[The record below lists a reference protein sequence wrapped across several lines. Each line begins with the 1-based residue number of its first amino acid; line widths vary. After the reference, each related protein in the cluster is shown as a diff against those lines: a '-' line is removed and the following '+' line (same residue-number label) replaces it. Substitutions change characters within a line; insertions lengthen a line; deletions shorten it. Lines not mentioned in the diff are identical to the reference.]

1 MEKQPARAPLA
12 LRARPGKE
20 KRRRSLINFI
30 GGLLLVAG
38 GALVALLFFRNTPW
52 LWEWY
57 EVYQQRLTQAEDYVL
72 NLPRAE
78 MVTLVIPPIV
88 LLLYAVKSV
97 IPFFP
102 ISMMCFITSA
112 VLPMTTS
119 FAVNIAGV
127 VLLVGVKFW
136 WGRRRGGGRTQKLL
150 KLHPY
155 VRAFLENDSK
165 SKPWLLF
172 MFRVLPFFPVNPVSQ
187 IYGAMGFDFVDYA
200 LISLLGFLPRL
211 IAYTILG
218 HNTFDPLSIPFI
230 VPLIIIFTLSGV
242 SLIGINMVLGKRE
255 KGAIS

>member
-1 MEKQPARAPLA
+1 MKKQPQPAR
-12 LRARPGKE
+12 E
-20 KRRRSLINFI
+20 KRRHSLINLI
-30 GGLLLVAG
+30 GGLLLAAA
-38 GALVALLFFRNTPW
+38 GALVVLLYFRNTPW

-57 EVYQQRLTQAEDYVL
+57 EAYQQRLAQAEDYVL

-88 LLLYAVKSV
+88 LLLYAIKSV

-127 VLLVGVKFW
+127 VILTGIKFW
-136 WGRRRGGGRTQKLL
+136 WGRRLGGGQTQKLL
-150 KLHPY
+150 KLHPS
-155 VRAFLENDSK
+155 VRAFLERDSK

-172 MFRVLPFFPVNPVSQ
+172 MFRLIPYFPVNPVSQ
-187 IYGAMGFDFVDYA
+187 IYGAMGFDFADYA

-211 IAYTILG
+211 VVYTILG

-242 SLIGINMVLGKRE
+242 SLIGINMMLAKRPKE
-255 KGAIS
+255 